1 MRNGVASLLGTGSH
15 SVTKWLETV
24 ALVGHSAKRNQVV
37 ELGGIMTTGEPT
49 DSRVAEI
56 IERALQLAE
65 DALEQITRIA
75 VEQIRRGVESSN
87 HIEAA
92 ERDMRSALRQLVL
105 AQREWHQKPAPRV
118 RLGEHVDVI
127 ADVGA
132 NSPPPRSGAS
142 G

>member
-1 MRNGVASLLGTGSH
+1 
-15 SVTKWLETV
+15 
-24 ALVGHSAKRNQVV
+24 
-37 ELGGIMTTGEPT
+37 MTTGEPT

-87 HIEAA
+87 HVEAA
-92 ERDMRSALRQLVL
+92 EPDMRSALRQLVL

-118 RLGEHVDVI
+118 RRGEHVDVI
-127 ADVGA
+127 ADVEA
-132 NSPPPRSGAS
+132 NSSPSRSGTS